1 MVQFSGSTSK
11 SLVTDLGL
19 AVIVLRLDPTR
30 DGFQLTAVSPT
41 VDPIR

>member
-1 MVQFSGSTSK
+1 MGDGFLGSVDIES
-11 SLVTDLGL
+11 DLGL

-41 VDPIR
+41 VDPVR